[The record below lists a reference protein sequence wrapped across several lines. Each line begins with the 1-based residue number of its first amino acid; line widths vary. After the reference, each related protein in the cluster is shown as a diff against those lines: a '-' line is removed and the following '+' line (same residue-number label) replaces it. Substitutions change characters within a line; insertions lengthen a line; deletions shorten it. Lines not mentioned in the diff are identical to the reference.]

1 MQKINRL
8 IICVSLVSLLSGCF
22 GDKVASYYTE
32 SQRFSWGSAYAL
44 MHRAPGSYI
53 DDIEGEAYLSV
64 NLFFDEKHLNKN
76 CEITANHVRLT
87 DLSTKAILIDQTPTF
102 RDGTPFTRPISKY
115 KTSHFSFRDI
125 VFEYKQSEFP
135 YDLKIK
141 MTFQCPNET
150 VTTHNFDQKLKF
162 RMVYPT
168 QRL

>member
-1 MQKINRL
+1 MLAIYIGSSASGVIDLLFQNPD
-8 IICVSLVSLLSGCF
+8 CV
-22 GDKVASYYTE
+22 
-32 SQRFSWGSAYAL
+32 AYNA
-44 MHRAPGSYI
+44 MPHFNYAEDQSP
-53 DDIEGEAYLSV
+53 
-64 NLFFDEKHLNKN
+64 
-76 CEITANHVRLT
+76 
-87 DLSTKAILIDQTPTF
+87 STKAILIDQTPTF

-125 VFEYKQSEFP
+125 VFEYKQSDFP